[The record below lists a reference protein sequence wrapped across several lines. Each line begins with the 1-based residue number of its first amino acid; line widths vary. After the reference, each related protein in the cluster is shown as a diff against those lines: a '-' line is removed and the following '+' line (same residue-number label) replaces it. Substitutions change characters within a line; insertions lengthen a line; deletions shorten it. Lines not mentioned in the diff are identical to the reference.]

1 MAVWVAHGRD
11 RAGNHSRRSQLQSSS
26 ALAVRQGVLYVAI
39 AATAWG
45 TGGAVAAELYDVG
58 GIGPISVSFWRFL
71 TGLGLLL
78 TAHLVR
84 RTRRP
89 ETALSLRAT
98 YAADPRRA
106 LVTGFGLAVYQT
118 AYFASVQEAGLTV
131 ATVVTLGSG
140 PVLVAVGARLTLGER
155 TGAAGT
161 AAVVSGVIGLVLL
174 MGGADGS
181 TGPAPFLGIGYALLS
196 AAGYAGVTLLGRFS
210 GRKNAG
216 GAFEATV
223 TGFAVGTVCL
233 LPMALLEGILPDM
246 ERAAWTLGLIL
257 YLGAVPTA
265 LAYTLFFVGLG
276 AVRATTASV
285 VALVEPLTAAVIGV
299 LVLGERLNGVV
310 LTGTALLLF
319 AVLFLT
325 AGEGAGRAAARRT
338 PDPSAGHGRNT
349 SHPATQTKD

>member
-1 MAVWVAHGRD
+1 M
-11 RAGNHSRRSQLQSSS
+11 QSSS
-26 ALAVRQGVLYVAI
+26 ALPVRQGVLYVAI

-78 TAHLVR
+78 AAHLVR
-84 RTRRP
+84 RSRRP

-98 YAADPRRA
+98 FAANPRRA
-106 LVTGFGLAVYQT
+106 LVMGFGLAVYQT
-118 AYFASVQEAGLTV
+118 AYFASVQQTGLTV

-161 AAVVSGVIGLVLL
+161 AAVASGVAGLVLL

-181 TGPAPFLGIGYALLS
+181 TGPAPLLGIGYALLS

-210 GRKNAG
+210 GRRNAG
-216 GAFEATV
+216 GAFESTV

-233 LPMALLEGILPDM
+233 LPMALLEGLLPDM
-246 ERAAWTLGLIL
+246 ERPAWTLGLIL

-276 AVRATTASV
+276 VVRATTASV
-285 VALVEPLTAAVIGV
+285 VALVEPLTAAVIGI
-299 LVLGERLNGVV
+299 LVFGERLNAIV

-319 AVLFLT
+319 AVLFL
-325 AGEGAGRAAARRT
+325 AVDGGAGRAASRRT
-338 PDPSAGHGRNT
+338 PDPGADRGQRT
-349 SHPATQTKD
+349 SRPAMRTKD

>member
-1 MAVWVAHGRD
+1 M
-11 RAGNHSRRSQLQSSS
+11 QSSS
-26 ALAVRQGVLYVAI
+26 ALPVRQGVLYVAI

-78 TAHLVR
+78 SAHLVR
-84 RTRRP
+84 RSRRP

-98 YAADPRRA
+98 FAANPRRA
-106 LVTGFGLAVYQT
+106 LITGFGLAVYQT
-118 AYFASVQEAGLTV
+118 AYFASVQQAGLTV

-161 AAVVSGVIGLVLL
+161 AAVASGVVGLVLL

-181 TGPAPFLGIGYALLS
+181 TGPAPLLGIGYGLLS
-196 AAGYAGVTLLGRFS
+196 AVGYAGVTLLGRFS

-216 GAFEATV
+216 GAFESTV

-233 LPMALLEGILPDM
+233 LPMALLEGLLPDM
-246 ERAAWTLGLIL
+246 ERPAWTLGLIL
-257 YLGAVPTA
+257 YVGAVPTA

-276 AVRATTASV
+276 VVRATTASV
-285 VALVEPLTAAVIGV
+285 VALVEPLTAAVIGI
-299 LVLGERLNGVV
+299 LVFGERLNAIV

-319 AVLFLT
+319 AVLFL
-325 AGEGAGRAAARRT
+325 AADEGVGRAASRRT
-338 PDPSAGHGRNT
+338 PDPGADHGQRA
-349 SHPATQTKD
+349 SHPATRTKD

>member
-1 MAVWVAHGRD
+1 M
-11 RAGNHSRRSQLQSSS
+11 QSSS
-26 ALAVRQGVLYVAI
+26 ALSVRQGVLYVAI

-78 TAHLVR
+78 AAHLVR
-84 RTRRP
+84 RSRRP

-98 YAADPRRA
+98 FAANPRRA
-106 LVTGFGLAVYQT
+106 LITGFGLAVYQT
-118 AYFASVQEAGLTV
+118 AYFASVQQAGLTV

-140 PVLVAVGARLTLGER
+140 PVLVAAGARLTLGER

-161 AAVVSGVIGLVLL
+161 AAVASGVAGLVLL
-174 MGGADGS
+174 MGGTDGS
-181 TGPAPFLGIGYALLS
+181 TGPAPLLGIGYALLS

-216 GAFEATV
+216 GAFESTV

-233 LPMALLEGILPDM
+233 LPMALLEGLLPDM
-246 ERAAWTLGLIL
+246 ERPAWTLGLIL

-265 LAYTLFFVGLG
+265 LAYTLFFIGLG
-276 AVRATTASV
+276 VVRATTASV
-285 VALVEPLTAAVIGV
+285 VALVEPLTAAVIGI
-299 LVLGERLNGVV
+299 LVFGERLNATL

-319 AVLFLT
+319 AVLFL
-325 AGEGAGRAAARRT
+325 AVDEGAGRAASRRT
-338 PDPSAGHGRNT
+338 PDLGADQGQRT
-349 SHPATQTKD
+349 SRPAMRTKD

>member
-1 MAVWVAHGRD
+1 M
-11 RAGNHSRRSQLQSSS
+11 QSSS
-26 ALAVRQGVLYVAI
+26 ALPVRQGVLYVAI

-78 TAHLVR
+78 AAHLVR
-84 RTRRP
+84 RSRRP

-98 YAADPRRA
+98 FAANPRRT
-106 LVTGFGLAVYQT
+106 LITGFGLAVYQT
-118 AYFASVQEAGLTV
+118 AYFASVQQAGLTV

-140 PVLVAVGARLTLGER
+140 PVLVAAGARLTLGER

-161 AAVVSGVIGLVLL
+161 AAVASGVAGLVLL

-181 TGPAPFLGIGYALLS
+181 TGPAPLLGIGYALLS

-216 GAFEATV
+216 GAFESTV

-233 LPMALLEGILPDM
+233 LPMALLEGLLPDT
-246 ERAAWTLGLIL
+246 ERPAWTLGLIL
-257 YLGAVPTA
+257 YLGTVPTA
-265 LAYTLFFVGLG
+265 LGYTLFFVGLG
-276 AVRATTASV
+276 VVRATTASV
-285 VALVEPLTAAVIGV
+285 VALVEPLTAAVIGI
-299 LVLGERLNGVV
+299 LVFGERLNAIV

-319 AVLFLT
+319 AVLFL
-325 AGEGAGRAAARRT
+325 AADEGAGRAASRRA
-338 PDPSAGHGRNT
+338 PDPGADHGQRT
-349 SHPATQTKD
+349 SHPAMRTKD

>member
-1 MAVWVAHGRD
+1 M
-11 RAGNHSRRSQLQSSS
+11 QSSS
-26 ALAVRQGVLYVAI
+26 ALPVRQGVLYVAI

-58 GIGPISVSFWRFL
+58 VIGPISVSFWRFL

-84 RTRRP
+84 RSRRP

-98 YAADPRRA
+98 FAANPRRA
-106 LVTGFGLAVYQT
+106 LITGFGLAVYQT
-118 AYFASVQEAGLTV
+118 AYFASVQQAGLTV

-140 PVLVAVGARLTLGER
+140 PVLVAAGARLTLGER

-161 AAVVSGVIGLVLL
+161 AAVASGVAGLVLL

-181 TGPAPFLGIGYALLS
+181 TGPSPLLGIGYALLS

-216 GAFEATV
+216 GAFESTV

-233 LPMALLEGILPDM
+233 LPMALLEGLLPDM
-246 ERAAWTLGLIL
+246 ERPAWTLGLLL

-276 AVRATTASV
+276 VVRATTASV
-285 VALVEPLTAAVIGV
+285 VALVEPITAAVIGI
-299 LVLGERLNGVV
+299 LVFGERLNAIV
-310 LTGTALLLF
+310 LTGTALLLS
-319 AVLFLT
+319 AVLFL
-325 AGEGAGRAAARRT
+325 AADEGVGRAAARRT
-338 PDPSAGHGRNT
+338 PDPGADHGQRA
-349 SHPATQTKD
+349 SHPATRTKD

>member
-1 MAVWVAHGRD
+1 M
-11 RAGNHSRRSQLQSSS
+11 QSSS
-26 ALAVRQGVLYVAI
+26 ALPVRQGVLYVAI

-71 TGLGLLL
+71 TGLALLL
-78 TAHLVR
+78 AAHLVR
-84 RTRRP
+84 RSRRP
-89 ETALSLRAT
+89 KTALSLRAT
-98 YAADPRRA
+98 FAANPRRA
-106 LVTGFGLAVYQT
+106 LITGFGLAVYQT
-118 AYFASVQEAGLTV
+118 AYFASVQQAGLTV

-155 TGAAGT
+155 TGVAGT
-161 AAVVSGVIGLVLL
+161 AAVASGVIGLVLL

-181 TGPAPFLGIGYALLS
+181 TGPAPLLGIGYALLS

-210 GRKNAG
+210 GRENSG
-216 GAFEATV
+216 GAFESTV

-233 LPMALLEGILPDM
+233 LPMALLEGLLPVM
-246 ERAAWTLGLIL
+246 ERPVWTLGLIL

-265 LAYTLFFVGLG
+265 LAYTLFFAGLG

-285 VALVEPLTAAVIGV
+285 VALVEPLTAAVIGI
-299 LVLGERLNGVV
+299 LVFDERLNSMV

-319 AVLFLT
+319 AVLFL
-325 AGEGAGRAAARRT
+325 AADEGVGRAASRRT
-338 PDPSAGHGRNT
+338 SGPGADHGRRM
-349 SHPATQTKD
+349 SRPAVPTKD

>member
-1 MAVWVAHGRD
+1 MAVWVAHGGD
-11 RAGNHSRRSQLQSSS
+11 RVGNHSRRSQLQSSS

-78 TAHLVR
+78 TVHLVR

-98 YAADPRRA
+98 YAANPRRA
-106 LVTGFGLAVYQT
+106 LLTGFGLAVYQT
-118 AYFASVQEAGLTV
+118 AYFASVQQAGLTV

-140 PVLVAVGARLTLGER
+140 PVLVTVGARLTLGER

-181 TGPAPFLGIGYALLS
+181 TGPAPLLGIGYALLS
-196 AAGYAGVTLLGRFS
+196 AVGYAGVTLLGRFS

-233 LPMALLEGILPDM
+233 LPMALLEGMLPDM
-246 ERAAWTLGLIL
+246 ERGAWTLGLIL

-265 LAYTLFFVGLG
+265 LAYTLFFVGLA

-299 LVLGERLNGVV
+299 LVFDERLNAVV

-319 AVLFLT
+319 AVLFLA
-325 AGEGAGRAAARRT
+325 AGEGAGRAATRRT
-338 PDPSAGHGRNT
+338 LGPDAGHGRNT

>member
-1 MAVWVAHGRD
+1 M
-11 RAGNHSRRSQLQSSS
+11 QSSS
-26 ALAVRQGVLYVAI
+26 ALPVRQGVLYVAI

-45 TGGAVAAELYDVG
+45 TGGAVAAELYDAG

-78 TAHLVR
+78 AAHPVR
-84 RTRRP
+84 LPRRP

-98 YAADPRRA
+98 FAANPQRA
-106 LVTGFGLAVYQT
+106 LITGFGLAVYQT
-118 AYFASVQEAGLTV
+118 AYFASVQQAGLTV

-140 PVLVAVGARLTLGER
+140 PVLVTVGARLTLGER
-155 TGAAGT
+155 SGAAGT
-161 AAVVSGVIGLVLL
+161 AAVASGVAGLVLL
-174 MGGADGS
+174 MGSADGS
-181 TGPAPFLGIGYALLS
+181 TGPAPLLGIGYALLS

-210 GRKNAG
+210 GRENSG
-216 GAFEATV
+216 GAFESTV

-246 ERAAWTLGLIL
+246 GRPAWTVGLIL

-276 AVRATTASV
+276 VVRATTASV
-285 VALVEPLTAAVIGV
+285 VALVEPLTAAVVGI
-299 LVLGERLNGVV
+299 LVFGERLNAIV

-319 AVLFLT
+319 AVVFL
-325 AGEGAGRAAARRT
+325 AVGEGAGRAASRRT
-338 PDPSAGHGRNT
+338 PGADQGRRTWPPTMRAG
-349 SHPATQTKD
+349 D